1 MELVIAENGSS
12 DKTREVAEGL
22 VSGRSWARVESFAQ
36 AGRGGALRRVWMRS
50 AADVVSYMDVDLSAN
65 LAVYPALVGAVLEGG
80 ADIAIGSRLSER
92 SRTRRG
98 MRREVVSRGYNLLLR
113 GLCGIEVRDAQC
125 GFKAV
130 KAEVF
135 RRLEAEVKDDGWFF
149 DTELLVRAQRAG
161 CRIAE
166 LPVEWKEDKR
176 SKVKVVRTICED
188 LRGMFRL
195 WRGG

>member
-1 MELVIAENGSS
+1 S
-12 DKTREVAEGL
+12 DKTREVAEGFA
-22 VSGRSWARVESFAQ
+22 SGRSRARVESFTQ
-36 AGRGGALRRVWMRS
+36 AGRGGALRREWMRS